1 MFDRVHDFILNIK
14 QPLASKGG
22 RTIPVQV
29 VNNRELL
36 VDSRT
41 GKPYPDNLI
50 TSSIYTPYNFLPR
63 QIIAQFSK
71 LANLYFMCV
80 SIMQM
85 IPSWSTTG
93 TYTTIIPLL
102 VFISISIGREGYDDW
117 RRHRQDKEE
126 NNRIAH
132 LATLSSEYAR
142 RQQSDLDSTPTS
154 GAETPTSEFPHRQS
168 IVNPAF
174 PLFSNETGSD
184 VSSPIIY
191 KDVAW
196 KNLRVG
202 DIIELKQNDWV
213 PADIVLLA
221 SSGQAN
227 IAYIETMALDGETN
241 LKTREPLPDVAK
253 ICSDPQKLAAL
264 RASVTTEDPNLD
276 LYNFEGTADFN
287 GETYPLSSS
296 HIVYRGSILR
306 NTASVIAM
314 VIFSGE
320 ETKIRMNA
328 IQNLRTKAPRLQK
341 KVNNIVI
348 FMVFFVLALS
358 AFCTIASY
366 LYYRIE
372 GKNDWYLKGLE
383 VGVVPNFMGFI
394 IMFNTLIPL
403 SLYVSMEIVKVCQ
416 ILMLQSDYDMYHA
429 PSDTPCEA
437 HTATINEE
445 LGQVSYIFSDK
456 TGTLTDNM
464 MIFRK
469 MSVGGYAWLHDL
481 DIQLANAEDNSKLFH
496 QIKQIDLPKGK
507 DRTSIST
514 TGYQPRTSTQLN
526 RKLSTSSG
534 LQGRPSNDEILQQ
547 VASLPRRSIAGNRP
561 SMASLAR
568 TSSVRSTTWKSTAAP
583 TKIQDTKSTIDLLR
597 YLQVHPNSVYAKKAK
612 FFLLALALCHSC
624 VPDLELSKNENGE
637 TEIENLEY
645 QAASPDEIAL
655 IDAARDMGYIIVDRQ
670 HNSMTVRTYPNGFDS
685 PPFDENY
692 EVKQTIEFSSARKRM
707 SIVIRFPDGRYCV
720 FCKGAD
726 NIIIERLRQAG
737 AAMEK
742 SAEINRQAEIRKATE
757 AEMAINRNSM
767 SSLNQ
772 IAPSRS
778 SFVNDR
784 RSITIDRRD
793 VLNSLDGYLQQ
804 RGHGDEDIAEVAEA
818 SRKSFSQARQRKYS
832 TDKWQSDHAGPSTAS
847 ARLSHDLR
855 QYEAENS
862 RSSEDLE
869 IDNHLVLNDSFVLER
884 TLEHIDEFSTE
895 GLRTLLY
902 GYRFLSNDE
911 YENWNKLYSDA
922 RTSLVNRQ
930 ENIEKVGEMVEIDL
944 DLCGATAIEDK
955 LQEGVPEAIDKL
967 RRANI
972 KLWMLTGD
980 KRETAINIGYS
991 CRLIKDYSTVIIL
1004 RSDEGDVAGKM
1015 AAAMVELEGGN
1026 VAHCVVVIDGFTLS
1040 EIEQDM
1046 TMMTLFID
1054 LGVKA
1059 DSVICCR
1066 ASPSQKASMVSAV
1079 RAKVKS
1085 SITLAIGDGANDIAM
1100 IQSADVGVGITGR
1113 EGLQAARSSDYAIAQ
1128 FRYLLKLLL
1137 VHGRWNYVRTCKYIL
1152 GTFYKEMFFYLT
1164 QAIYQRN
1171 VMFTGTSL
1179 YETWSL
1185 SMFNTLFTSLP
1196 VLCIGIFEKDLKP
1209 STLLA
1214 VPELYAK
1221 GQKNESFGL
1230 VLFLGWM
1237 IIAASHSVITSFVT
1251 YFLYGEHAWI
1261 DNSIYPLGVMIFTVV
1276 VAMITV
1282 KLQILEMHSRT
1293 VLNWAVVIICIGGW
1307 FLWCM
1312 FLSYVY
1318 GKSPSKIYNVHN
1330 AIFKY
1335 FGSELSWWAVL
1346 FGAFVMCLALDIIVQ
1361 AIRIMVRPTDTDT
1374 FQELEHYMPV
1384 HRRLQRES
1392 YIELEQGWRVGKYKD
1407 DPAMLDRLNPDN
1419 DGTQRASTTTV
1430 STTTTNNASRGGYS
1444 RNSERPINDNNI
1456 LNMMRPERKRD
1467 KIKKKLRFES
1477 TRRTSEDYERE
1488 VQEILRRREIELEN
1502 NTN

>member
-1 MFDRVHDFILNIK
+1 M
-14 QPLASKGG
+14 GG
-22 RTIPVQV
+22 RDIPLQI
-29 VNNRELL
+29 VNDREPLI
-36 VDSRT
+36 DART
-41 GKPYPDNLI
+41 EKPYPNNLI
-50 TSSIYTPYNFLPR
+50 TSSIYTPYNFFPR
-63 QIIAQFSK
+63 QLIAQFSK

-93 TYTTIIPLL
+93 SYTTIIPLL
-102 VFISISIGREGYDDW
+102 VFISISMGREGYDDW

-126 NNRIAH
+126 NNRTTH
-132 LATLSSEYAR
+132 LATLDPDYAL
-142 RQQSDLDSTPTS
+142 RQQSSLDSLPTS
-154 GAETPTSEFPHRQS
+154 GTETPTGDFPHRES
-168 IVNPAF
+168 IANPSF
-174 PLFSNETGSD
+174 PLFYADSDTEISN
-184 VSSPIIY
+184 PIIY
-191 KDVAW
+191 KDVPW
-196 KNLRVG
+196 KDLRVG

-241 LKTREPLPDVAK
+241 LKTREPLPDMAK
-253 ICSDPQKLAAL
+253 ICSDPKQLAAL
-264 RASVTTEDPNLD
+264 RSSITSEDPNID
-276 LYNFEGTADFN
+276 LYNFEGTANIN

-296 HIVYRGSILR
+296 NIIYRGSILR
-306 NTASVIAM
+306 NTTSVIGM
-314 VIFSGE
+314 VVFSGE

-328 IQNLRTKAPRLQK
+328 IQNPRTKAPRLQK

-358 AFCTIASY
+358 VFCTVASY
-366 LYYRIE
+366 LYYQTE
-372 GKNDWYLKGLE
+372 GKHIWYLKGLE
-383 VGVVPNFMGFI
+383 VGVVPNLMGFI

-403 SLYVSMEIVKVCQ
+403 SLYVSMEIVKLFQ
-416 ILMLQSDYDMYHA
+416 IVMIQSDVDMYHI

-437 HTATINEE
+437 HTSNINEE

-469 MSVGGYAWLHDL
+469 LSVGGYAWLHDL
-481 DIQLANAEDNSKLFH
+481 DIQLANAGDSSKLFH
-496 QIKQIDLPKGK
+496 QIKQADMAKGK
-507 DRTSIST
+507 GSMSLSVP
-514 TGYQPRTSTQLN
+514 GYQPRTSTQLN
-526 RKLSTSSG
+526 GKLSSSSA
-534 LQGRPSNDEILQQ
+534 LQGRPSTDEILHQ
-547 VASLPRRSIAGNRP
+547 VASLPRRSIAGDRP

-583 TKIQDTKSTIDLLR
+583 TKVQDTKSTIELLR
-597 YLQVHPNSVYAKKAK
+597 YLQIHPNSVYAKKAK
-612 FFLLALALCHSC
+612 FFLLGLALCHSC
-624 VPDLELSKNENGE
+624 VPDLELSKNGNGE

-655 IDAARDMGYIIVDRQ
+655 IDAARDMGYIVIDRQ
-670 HNSMTVRTYPNGFDS
+670 HNNMTVRTYPNGFDNT
-685 PPFDENY
+685 PLDEVY
-692 EVKQTIEFSSARKRM
+692 EVKQIIEFSSARKRM
-707 SIVIRFPDGRYCV
+707 SIVIKFPDGRYCV

-726 NIIIERLRQAG
+726 NIIIERLRHSS

-742 SAEINRQAEIRKATE
+742 SAEINRLAEIRKTAE
-757 AEMAINRNSM
+757 AEMAITRNSM

-772 IAPSRS
+772 GAPSRK

-793 VLNSLDGYLQQ
+793 VLNSIVDYLQQ
-804 RGHGDEDIAEVAEA
+804 HGHGDEDIAEVAEA
-818 SRKSFSQARQRKYS
+818 SRKSFSMARQRKYS
-832 TDKWQSDHAGPSTAS
+832 ADKWSSDRAGPSSAS
-847 ARLSHDLR
+847 ARISHEIR
-855 QYEAENS
+855 QYESENNS
-862 RSSEDLE
+862 PSEEFE
-869 IDNHLVLNDSFVLER
+869 IDNHLVLNDNFVLER

-902 GYRFLSNDE
+902 GYRFLSTDE

-930 ENIEKVGEMVEIDL
+930 ENIEKVGEMIEIDL

-1026 VAHCVVVIDGFTLS
+1026 VAHCVVVVDGFTLS

-1046 TMMTLFID
+1046 TLMTLFID
-1054 LGVKA
+1054 LGVKS

-1085 SITLAIGDGANDIAM
+1085 AITLAIGDGANDIAM
-1100 IQSADVGVGITGR
+1100 IQSADVGIGITGR
-1113 EGLQAARSSDYAIAQ
+1113 EGLQAARSADYAIGQ
-1128 FRYLLKLLL
+1128 FRFLLKLLL

-1164 QAIYQRN
+1164 QVIYQRN
-1171 VMFTGTSL
+1171 VMFTGSSL

-1196 VLCIGIFEKDLKP
+1196 VICIGIFEKDLKP

-1214 VPELYAK
+1214 VPELYTK

-1230 VLFLGWM
+1230 VIFIGWM
-1237 IIAASHSVITSFVT
+1237 VVAASHSVITSFVT
-1251 YFLYGEHAWI
+1251 YYLYGDYAWI
-1261 DNSIYPLGVMIFTVV
+1261 DNSVYPLGVLIFTTV
-1276 VAMITV
+1276 VAIITV

-1293 VLNWAVVIICIGGW
+1293 ILNWAVVIICIAGW
-1307 FLWCM
+1307 FFWCM

-1318 GKSPSKIYNVHN
+1318 GKSPSKIYNVHD

-1335 FGSELSWWAVL
+1335 FGRELSWWAVL
-1346 FGAFVMCLALDIIVQ
+1346 LGAFVMCLTLDVILQ
-1361 AIRIMVRPTDTDT
+1361 TIRIIIRPTDTDT

-1392 YIELEQGWRVGKYKD
+1392 FLELEQGWRVGKYKD
-1407 DPAMLDRLNPDN
+1407 DPAMLDRLNPNID
-1419 DGTQRASTTTV
+1419 DSLRTSVTTV
-1430 STTTTNNASRGGYS
+1430 GTDDSNNVSRGGYS
-1444 RNSERPINDNNI
+1444 RNSERPVNDSGI
-1456 LNMMRPERKRD
+1456 LSLMVPERKRD

-1488 VQEILRRREIELEN
+1488 VQEILRRREMELEN
-1502 NTN
+1502 NNR